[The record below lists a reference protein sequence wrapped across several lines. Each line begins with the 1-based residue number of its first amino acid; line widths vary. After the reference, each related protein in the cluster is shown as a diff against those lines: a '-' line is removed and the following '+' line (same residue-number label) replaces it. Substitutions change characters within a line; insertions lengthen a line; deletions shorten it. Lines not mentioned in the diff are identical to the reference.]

1 MSEQAAFDRAA
12 TETRKRGASGNAN
25 MLEAMTLLGSALLES
40 DLALAACEAREAR
53 LLWVLRDLHQVAEA
67 ATAYTRTTH
76 AEQVNA
82 LAQSADALLSA
93 PRDSAALRAFG
104 EKCAE
109 AGQKD
114 SFDEI
119 SAMDAGVPRKQQD
132 AAAIVARILSG
143 GQS

>member
-1 MSEQAAFDRAA
+1 MNERQFYDDMEGRA
-12 TETRKRGASGNAN
+12 EASAE
-25 MLEAMTLLGSALLES
+25 LDALR
-40 DLALAACEAREAR
+40 LALAASEARENALREALATGNRR
-53 LLWVLRDLHQVAEA
+53 LGYWCDLHGSLPEDRA
-67 ATAYTRTTH
+67 ALTDMQA
-76 AEQVNA
+76 A
-82 LAQSADALLSA
+82 LSA